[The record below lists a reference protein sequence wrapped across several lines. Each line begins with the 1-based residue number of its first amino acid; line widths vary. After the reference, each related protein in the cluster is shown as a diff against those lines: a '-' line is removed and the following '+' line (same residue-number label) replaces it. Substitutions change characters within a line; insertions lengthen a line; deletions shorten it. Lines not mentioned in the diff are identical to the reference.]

1 MCGLKSS
8 IRLINCFSILFVDVA
23 ANMNNTRLQ
32 EGNQRTSTYSMED
45 DDSVMGSIDSDV
57 DEYDSSDY
65 LGTTSE
71 DDGVDSSQ
79 GKGNDGL
86 IP

>member
-1 MCGLKSS
+1 MFGLRSS
-8 IRLINCFSILFVDVA
+8 IRLIDCSSILFVDVA

-32 EGNQRTSTYSMED
+32 AGNQRTSTYSMED

-79 GKGNDGL
+79 CKGNDGL
-86 IP
+86 MP